1 MIRASLRPI
10 EELTSTEWSEVLSFG
25 SRFFEGAFEA
35 SLRAKHELVMLRDG
49 AGALVGMGAVELLEL
64 DGATIIHVGNTAFAD
79 ETRGQSHVQRLGFRY
94 FLRAKARHPLRP
106 VYLAYTTFSWR
117 TYLMLARNFARSWP
131 RREQSLPEREGALY
145 RQLGARLLGER
156 FEPDTGLVRNLD
168 RRLRADIAALP
179 EMLANDP
186 DARFF
191 VERNPG
197 YASGDAVLCLAPLD
211 ARNWWS
217 VARRASRRSSRSR

>member
-1 MIRASLRPI
+1 VIRALLRPI
-10 EELTSTEWSEVLSFG
+10 GELTSGEWSEVLEFG

-35 SLRAKHELVMLRDG
+35 SLRTKHELVMLRDG
-49 AGALVGMGAVELLEL
+49 AGTLVGMGAVEMFEI

-117 TYLMLARNFARSWP
+117 TYLMLTRNFARSWP
-131 RREQSLPEREGALY
+131 RRELALPEREGVLY
-145 RQLGARLLGER
+145 RKIGARLLGER
-156 FEPDTGLVRNLD
+156 FEPETGLVRNLD
-168 RRLRADIAALP
+168 RRLRADIAAIP
-179 EMLANDP
+179 EKLANDA
-186 DARFF
+186 DAQFF
-191 VERNPG
+191 VARNPG